1 MPPQNGGIFVPK
13 YNLKRPD
20 PKASICQK
28 KTEPEHSENETNM
41 PKEDE
46 PMSQADLNNL
56 EKVAAFLERSK
67 LNSYVDMMGKPKL
80 WIWMNLWGGVARG
93 IGMAIGFT
101 ILGAVLFLILQQIV
115 MLNLPIIS
123 NFFAEILDMVESY
136 RSVSP

>member
-1 MPPQNGGIFVPK
+1 MPK

-67 LNSYVDMMGKPKL
+67 LNSYVDMMGKPKR

>member
-1 MPPQNGGIFVPK
+1 MPK

-28 KTEPEHSENETNM
+28 KTEAEHSENEAKL
-41 PKEDE
+41 PKEDA

-67 LNSYVDMMGKPKL
+67 LNSYVDMMGKPKRWL
-80 WIWMNLWGGVARG
+80 WMNLWGGVARG

>member
-1 MPPQNGGIFVPK
+1 MPK

-20 PKASICQK
+20 PEESICKK
-28 KTEPEHSENETNM
+28 KTDSEHGEKETPPEN
-41 PKEDE
+41 DA

-67 LNSYVDMMGKPKL
+67 LNSYVDMMGKPKRWL
-80 WIWMNLWGGVARG
+80 WMNLWGGVARG

-123 NFFAEILDMVESY
+123 NFFADILDMVESY